1 MRTRCRWCANSEPCP
16 SNTGLR
22 PSCRHPVGQ
31 LLLQAGQ
38 AFPGGSDQLLHGWRR
53 VLFHL
58 LVGEPVKNSST
69 RSRTVSRCHNARRPR
84 AGTKASSSRLETPQP
99 RGVHRPRHHVGQRHP
114 AEGGIVVLHPLSH
127 AGIRSS
133 FGTPASGHGSGASSL
148 GTSVAWSGSLDRHR
162 DQGHE
167 EYPRSGRDHG
177 GQGRQV
183 ARGLSLVAAM
193 ARMARAASCTVT
205 EKAKLTL
212 TRIAAG
218 RR

>member
-31 LLLQAGQ
+31 LLLQASQ
-38 AFPGGSDQLLHGWRR
+38 AFPGGGDQLLQGWRR

-99 RGVHRPRHHVGQRHP
+99 RGVHRPRHQVGQRHP

-133 FGTPASGHGSGASSL
+133 FGTPASGDEAELPRLELAQRGQDRSIAIEIKDTKSTLAPGETMEVKVGKWRGAC
-148 GTSVAWSGSLDRHR
+148 
-162 DQGHE
+162 
-167 EYPRSGRDHG
+167 RSWP
-177 GQGRQV
+177 
-183 ARGLSLVAAM
+183 
-193 ARMARAASCTVT
+193 
-205 EKAKLTL
+205 
-212 TRIAAG
+212 
-218 RR
+218 